1 MQKKAVSTQHMVFP
15 EQDPQASI
23 CVLLGVYDLCL
34 CVKCG
39 PLLMM
44 LTQGSCFPRCGVAPS
59 YCHDPN

>member
-39 PLLMM
+39 PPTDDVDAGIL
-44 LTQGSCFPRCGVAPS
+44 FPPVWC
-59 YCHDPN
+59 CT